1 MSTLDTLDGLVDHYG
16 PMPKP
21 KFWTPRDLAY
31 PTVGTRQGAFA
42 KTWLGHPLMPAQQL
56 IADVF
61 GEFNPATGLPRYTM
75 CVCTM
80 QRQSGKSHLAMART
94 GERAFSRKRY
104 RSWYTA
110 QTGMDAR
117 DQFLKFQDDVV
128 AGTALESVVTT
139 LRGNGH
145 EVMKFPN
152 GSQLRPHPPTEKAL
166 HGKQSDDNDI
176 DEAWAFT
183 EDEGKLLLQA
193 ISPTQ
198 LTRPGA
204 QTSIWSAGGTA
215 ASTWLAALVA
225 RGRSGDPSIA
235 YIEFGIPDDLELDD
249 LEAIAEYHP
258 AYRHTVTLDSLR
270 SLRTQLPDDAEFARA
285 AGNRW
290 TEAIGGA
297 IKSGAWSRVHE
308 PDPIPDH
315 APVGYGAARAADGSH
330 VVIAAAAELDDGVVV
345 AEVLDVVPVWGAELV
360 VQGWVADD
368 GPLIVSATGPSA
380 PLHDALQQLD
390 VPLQPY
396 TSTEEGAATQ
406 RFLDALEPRAYRFR
420 KHPTLDAAV
429 RVAGT
434 RSVGDGGRVWA
445 RVQAGAPIA
454 ALEAVSNAIWAV
466 QHRPRIVG
474 VPITRFGRSA

>member
-1 MSTLDTLDGLVDHYG
+1 MSARDELLEQYG
-16 PMPKP
+16 PMPVP
-21 KFWTPRDLAY
+21 KFWTPRDLSY
-31 PTVGTRQGAFA
+31 PTYGTRQGAFA
-42 KTWLGHPLMPAQQL
+42 QTWLGAPFMPAQQL

-61 GEFNPATGLPRYTM
+61 GEYDPATGLPRYTM

-80 QRQSGKSHLAMART
+80 QRQAGKSHLSMAQN

-104 RSWYTA
+104 RNWYTA

-128 AGTALESVVTT
+128 AGTALDSVVTT

-145 EVMKFPN
+145 EVMRFPN

-166 HGKQSDDNDI
+166 HGKQSDRNDI
-176 DEAWAFT
+176 DEAWAFS

-204 QTSIWSAGGTA
+204 QTVIWSAGGTA
-215 ASTWLAALVA
+215 MSTWLAALVA
-225 RGRSGDPSIA
+225 RGRAGDPSIG
-235 YIEFGIPDDLELDD
+235 YVEFGIPDDLELDD
-249 LEAIAEYHP
+249 LEAIASYHP
-258 AYRHTVTLDSLR
+258 AFGHTVTLESLR

-308 PDPIPDH
+308 PDPIPDS
-315 APVGYGAARAADGSH
+315 APVAYGAARAADGSH
-330 VVIAAAAELDDGVVV
+330 VVVAAAAVLDDGRTV

-360 VQGWVADD
+360 VQAWATD
-368 GPLIVSATGPSA
+368 GPLVVSGTGPSA
-380 PLHDALQQLD
+380 PLAAALTQLGVQLLPFSATD
-390 VPLQPY
+390 E
-396 TSTEEGAATQ
+396 SAATQ
-406 RFLDALEPRAYRFR
+406 RFLDALEPRAYTFR
-420 KHPTLDAAV
+420 RHPALDAAV

-434 RSVGDGGRVWA
+434 RTVGDGGRAWA
-445 RVQAGAPIA
+445 RVAAGAPIA
-454 ALEAVSNAIWAV
+454 ALEAVSNAIWSV
-466 QHRPRIVG
+466 QHRPRVMG
-474 VPITRFGRSA
+474 APVVRFGRSA